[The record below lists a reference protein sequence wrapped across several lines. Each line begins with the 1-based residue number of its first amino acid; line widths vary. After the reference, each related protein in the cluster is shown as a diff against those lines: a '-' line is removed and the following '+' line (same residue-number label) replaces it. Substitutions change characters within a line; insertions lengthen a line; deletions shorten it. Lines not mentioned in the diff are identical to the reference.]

1 MAISSTLDKT
11 VSYVSIVVLI
21 LMPVVSHAGG
31 LGVAPLVF
39 ILGLLGIVL
48 KVRDNEPKIWF
59 SLRFWALSVFFL
71 WLSITALWSPYR
83 PDDILTNY
91 IKLLIM
97 GLTFYFCPGTFKYV
111 AKTKSKTLQRIFLI
125 TTYLS
130 AIIIFL
136 DVVSNFQ
143 ITLFFNPASTSTE
156 LGYRI
161 RDAEMNIGH
170 GLTVLV
176 LLSAPMV
183 LLLKKQFKYWK
194 FLTALFVALII
205 TASYLNNLWI
215 GVFGILAVVS
225 IMLLASKFPRLMPK
239 MMIVLA
245 LSAVV
250 LAPLFAFLSHQMLR
264 SDLSVLPLSWEHRIR
279 MWAYCWPVIADNTII
294 GSGFD
299 AVRTFDEQW
308 IARDG
313 RAITI
318 VSLHPH
324 NAGVH
329 IWTEAGLIGCVLAA
343 SVIVSSWKFVAQLC
357 QTQDMSIL
365 ISGLLVAIILISSL
379 SYGAWQFWWWG
390 SVFFSFGLIHVV
402 GHVRP
407 IITK

>member
-1 MAISSTLDKT
+1 
-11 VSYVSIVVLI
+11 
-21 LMPVVSHAGG
+21 MPVVSHAGG
-31 LGVAPLVF
+31 LGVAPLIFV
-39 ILGLLGIVL
+39 LGIIGL
-48 KVRDNEPKIWF
+48 ILYCRTGERK
-59 SLRFWALSVFFL
+59 LRQSGVFLTLTVFL
-71 WLSITALWSPYR
+71 VWLCITAFWSPYR

-161 RDAEMNIGH
+161 RDAEMNLGH

-215 GVFGILAVVS
+215 
-225 IMLLASKFPRLMPK
+225 
-239 MMIVLA
+239 
-245 LSAVV
+245 LS
-250 LAPLFAFLSHQMLR
+250 
-264 SDLSVLPLSWEHRIR
+264 
-279 MWAYCWPVIADNTII
+279 
-294 GSGFD
+294 
-299 AVRTFDEQW
+299 
-308 IARDG
+308 
-313 RAITI
+313 
-318 VSLHPH
+318 
-324 NAGVH
+324 
-329 IWTEAGLIGCVLAA
+329 
-343 SVIVSSWKFVAQLC
+343 
-357 QTQDMSIL
+357 
-365 ISGLLVAIILISSL
+365 
-379 SYGAWQFWWWG
+379 
-390 SVFFSFGLIHVV
+390 LIH
-402 GHVRP
+402 
-407 IITK
+407 I

>member
-1 MAISSTLDKT
+1 MGTFTLDKT
-11 VSYVSIVVLI
+11 ANFVLIAVLI

-31 LGVAPLVF
+31 LGVAPLIFV
-39 ILGLLGIVL
+39 LGIIGL
-48 KVRDNEPKIWF
+48 ILYCRTGERK
-59 SLRFWALSVFFL
+59 LRQSGVFLTLTVFL
-71 WLSITALWSPYR
+71 VWLCITAFWSPYR

-136 DVVSNFQ
+136 DVVTNFQ

-183 LLLKKQFKYWK
+183 LLLKKQFNYWK

-215 GVFGILAVVS
+215 GVVGILAVVS
-225 IMLLASKFPRLMPK
+225 IMLLASTFPRLIPK
-239 MMIVLA
+239 TMIFLA
-245 LSAVV
+245 LSVV
-250 LAPLFAFLSHQMLR
+250 LLAPLFAFLSHQMLETN
-264 SDLSVLPLSWEHRIR
+264 LSVLPLSWEHRIR
-279 MWAYCWPVIADNTII
+279 MWAYCWPVIADNPIL

-329 IWTEAGLIGCVLAA
+329 IWTEAGLVGSILAA
-343 SVIVSSWKFVAQLC
+343 SVMVSAWKFITHFS
-357 QTQDMSIL
+357 QTKDMSIL
-365 ISGLLVAIILISSL
+365 ISGIMTAIILISSL
-379 SYGAWQFWWWG
+379 TYGAWQFWWWG
-390 SVFFSFGLIHVV
+390 SVFFSFGLIHLI
-402 GHVRP
+402 P
-407 IITK
+407 IKEA

>member
-1 MAISSTLDKT
+1 MGTFTLDKT
-11 VSYVSIVVLI
+11 ANFVLIAVLI

-31 LGVAPLVF
+31 LGVAPLIFV
-39 ILGLLGIVL
+39 LGIIGL
-48 KVRDNEPKIWF
+48 ILYCRTGERK
-59 SLRFWALSVFFL
+59 LRQSGVFLTLTVFL
-71 WLSITALWSPYR
+71 VWLCITAFWSPYR

-136 DVVSNFQ
+136 DVVTNFQ

-183 LLLKKQFKYWK
+183 LLLKKQFNYWK

-215 GVFGILAVVS
+215 GVVGILAVVS
-225 IMLLASKFPRLMPK
+225 IMLLASKFPCLIPK
-239 MMIVLA
+239 TMIFLA
-245 LSAVV
+245 LSVV
-250 LAPLFAFLSHQMLR
+250 LLAPLFAFLSHQMLETN
-264 SDLSVLPLSWEHRIR
+264 LSVLPLSWEHRIR
-279 MWAYCWPVIADNTII
+279 MWAYCWPVIADNPIL

-357 QTQDMSIL
+357 QTKDMSIL

-390 SVFFSFGLIHVV
+390 SVFFSFGFIHVIA
-402 GHVRP
+402 HVRP